1 MGDLFLLY
9 DFQVL
14 KIYYFYNERKHT
26 LIKWLVFARTGLCAK
41 DMKMKRDMLSDIYR
55 VFPDDTK
62 MYKININFIEILLRK
77 NVIKYLVSA
86 FHVYLVQSTQQS
98 NEEDDSL
105 FTDRKLSFREAMQLV
120 QSDMVSKRLSLAWLE
135 VHS

>member
-1 MGDLFLLY
+1 
-9 DFQVL
+9 
-14 KIYYFYNERKHT
+14 
-26 LIKWLVFARTGLCAK
+26 
-41 DMKMKRDMLSDIYR
+41 MKRDTLSDIYQ

-98 NEEDDSL
+98 NENDDSL
-105 FTDRKLSFREAMQLV
+105 FMDRKLSFREAMQLV
-120 QSDMVSKRLSLAWLE
+120 QSDIDNKRLSLA
-135 VHS
+135 

>member
-1 MGDLFLLY
+1 M
-9 DFQVL
+9 
-14 KIYYFYNERKHT
+14 
-26 LIKWLVFARTGLCAK
+26 FARTGLCAK
-41 DMKMKRDMLSDIYR
+41 YMKMKRDMLSDIYR

-120 QSDMVSKRLSLAWLE
+120 QSDMVSKRLSLA
-135 VHS
+135 